1 MFACHLRMDCVD
13 RSRPT
18 EGLPGTGRSTPHGPL
33 GWLPTPCHVPT
44 RVQREVGLLVLSLGC
59 GTLRHRGLLT
69 GMDTHSLEHACI
81 SARTHTWSAHTYIHK
96 VHTHT
101 HAHVFFSCNVDP
113 FYSIWNTGTTDSWCC
128 YICIYLSLF
137 FFFFLFFF

>member
-69 GMDTHSLEHACI
+69 GMDMHSLEHACI
-81 SARTHTWSAHTYIHK
+81 SARTHTHE

-101 HAHVFFSCNVDP
+101 YIKCTHTHMHMSFFHVMLTHFTRFETLEQQTADAVI
-113 FYSIWNTGTTDSWCC
+113 YVYT
-128 YICIYLSLF
+128 YLS
-137 FFFFLFFF
+137 FFFFLFF